1 MKYLLG
7 SREMKALD
15 AYTITQMQLPSAVLM
30 ERAALAVAGSGET
43 IYGQAKPG
51 AGGLIDIRIAA
62 ETDSPSQGCCFWKG

>member
-30 ERAALAVAGSGET
+30 ERAALAVAGAVK
-43 IYGQAKPG
+43 Q
-51 AGGLIDIRIAA
+51 
-62 ETDSPSQGCCFWKG
+62 

>member
-30 ERAALAVAGSGET
+30 GAGCSGCGGSGET

-51 AGGLIDIRIAA
+51 AGGLRI
-62 ETDSPSQGCCFWKG
+62 GK